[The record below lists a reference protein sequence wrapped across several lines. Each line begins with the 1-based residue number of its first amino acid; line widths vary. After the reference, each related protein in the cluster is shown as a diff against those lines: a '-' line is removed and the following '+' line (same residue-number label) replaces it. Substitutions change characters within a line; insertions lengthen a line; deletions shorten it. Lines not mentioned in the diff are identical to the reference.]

1 MGTVLRRLLAAI
13 PLLWGVSTLLFLAIH
28 ALPGDASRCFLDP
41 DLPPEDVSRI
51 RANLG
56 LEEGLGVQYARWLRS
71 AALLDFQTSL
81 RYQRPVSE
89 ILGEVLPNTLLLSG
103 AALLLAFGGGI
114 AAGLFAAR
122 RAGALPDRLLGAG
135 SLLLYS
141 IPGFWLALMLLY
153 VFGETLAILPTGGLS
168 SPNAEFLPPLER
180 VLDRARHLV
189 LPSVALAC
197 ALGAAVF
204 RFVRASLREALAQ
217 EYCRAARARGIPEA
231 LVLRR
236 HALRNALLPVVQL
249 FGLNV
254 PLLFGGSVL
263 VETVFGWPGVGRV
276 LVEAVQGRDVPVVL
290 GACFWMTLL
299 VVAGNLLADLF
310 SALADPRVRR
320 EA

>member
-28 ALPGDASRCFLDP
+28 ALPGDASTCFLDP
-41 DLPPEDVSRI
+41 DLSPEDVAGI
-51 RANLG
+51 RRDLG
-56 LEEGLGVQYARWLRS
+56 LEEGLVVQYGRWLRS
-71 AALLDFQTSL
+71 AALLDFQLSL
-81 RYQRPVSE
+81 RYQRPVSQ

-103 AALLLAFGGGI
+103 TALLLAFGGGI

-135 SLLLYS
+135 SILLYS
-141 IPGFWLALMLLY
+141 TPGFWLALMLLFL
-153 VFGETLAILPTGGLS
+153 FGEKLAVLPTGGLS
-168 SPNAEFLPPLER
+168 SPNAEFLSPPGR
-180 VLDRARHLV
+180 VLDLARHLV
-189 LPSVALAC
+189 LPSVALAG

-231 LVLRR
+231 LVVRR

-249 FGLNV
+249 FGLNL

-263 VETVFGWPGVGRV
+263 VESVFGWPGVGRV
-276 LVEAVQGRDVPVVL
+276 LVEAVQLRDIPVVL
-290 GACFWMTLL
+290 GACFWLTLL
-299 VVAGNLLADLF
+299 VVAGNLLADLL
-310 SALADPRVRR
+310 SALVDPRVRR